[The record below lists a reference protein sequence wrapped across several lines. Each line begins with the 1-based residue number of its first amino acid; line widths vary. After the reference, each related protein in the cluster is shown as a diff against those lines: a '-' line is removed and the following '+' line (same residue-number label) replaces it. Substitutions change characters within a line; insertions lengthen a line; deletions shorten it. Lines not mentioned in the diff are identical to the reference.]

1 MTHAD
6 AVQAIRHIIAAIDLW
21 DMRASGR
28 LTISPLAFA
37 QRWAAANEEGR
48 RVLFHL
54 IENPY
59 RPEIMAYP
67 ILSALLYVM
76 SHKEY
81 ASYTTEAEQQ
91 AAERQI
97 ASVVERARVY
107 VSPSQSQEGGACSS
121 L

>member
-1 MTHAD
+1 MTHEEAL
-6 AVQAIRHIIAAIDLW
+6 QAIRHIIVAIDLW
-21 DMRASGR
+21 EMRATGR
-28 LTISPLAFA
+28 LPLSPLAFA

-59 RPEIMAYP
+59 RPEVMAYP

-81 ASYTTEAEQQ
+81 ASYATQAEQQ

-97 ASVVERARVY
+97 ANVVTRARAY
-107 VSPSQSQEGGACSS
+107 LDQSQVQEAACSS